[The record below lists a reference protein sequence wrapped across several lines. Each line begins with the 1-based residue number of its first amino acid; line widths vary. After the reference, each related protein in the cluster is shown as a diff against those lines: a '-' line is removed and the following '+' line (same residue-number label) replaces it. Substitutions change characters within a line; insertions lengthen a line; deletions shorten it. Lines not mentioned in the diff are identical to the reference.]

1 MKEKA
6 VVKITEN
13 QNVPVYWSIA
23 CEEEEAD
30 VLLWP
35 NTEWLC
41 GFSITSAFLATEQE
55 QCPKV
60 KWNLKKNFSLLLTT
74 KIKFDYQIS
83 MTSYDAVY
91 FVVHLVWWWGA
102 IEDEDK
108 QEELYMKTAETI
120 VQQMF

>member
-35 NTEWLC
+35 NTEWL
-41 GFSITSAFLATEQE
+41 FVDSAFLATEQE

-60 KWNLKKNFSLLLTT
+60 KWNFKNTSYYYQQKLNLTT
-74 KIKFDYQIS
+74 KFLWLAATLFI
-83 MTSYDAVY
+83 
-91 FVVHLVWWWGA
+91 L
-102 IEDEDK
+102 
-108 QEELYMKTAETI
+108 
-120 VQQMF
+120 

>member
-35 NTEWLC
+35 NTDWLC

-55 QCPKV
+55 QCLKV
-60 KWNLKKNFSLLLTT
+60 KWNLKKLLPIITN
-74 KIKFDYQIS
+74 KN
-83 MTSYDAVY
+83 
-91 FVVHLVWWWGA
+91 
-102 IEDEDK
+102 
-108 QEELYMKTAETI
+108 
-120 VQQMF
+120 